1 MRINRELQYG
11 LLFVIYLSR
20 SGRSTIDTVSQNISV
35 PKSFL
40 EQIAR
45 TLRIAGLIKA
55 TRGPSGGYELI
66 GQPTMLD
73 VFTALNQ
80 VALLSPQEMSGYKH
94 GALEHRAMARMV
106 EDMCFSLAPVL
117 NRSVKDVVRELVEA
131 ELYLM
136 NQSKTARPN

>member
-20 SGRSTIDTVSQNISV
+20 SGRSTIDTVSKNINV

-45 TLRIAGLIKA
+45 NLRIAGLIKA

-66 GQPTMLD
+66 GTPTMLD
-73 VFTALNQ
+73 VFSSLNQ
-80 VALLSPQEMSGYKH
+80 VALLSPQEMAGYKL
-94 GALEHRAMARMV
+94 GELEHRAMARMV
-106 EDMCFSLAPVL
+106 EDMIFSLAPVMR
-117 NRSVKDVVRELVEA
+117 RSVKDVVRELVEA
-131 ELYLM
+131 ELYVM
-136 NQSKTARPN
+136 NKTQSLRPN